1 MTLLFNLWHAIIW
14 STAAGSYFSHKST
27 QTPPAIQWL
36 FVTAT
41 ETESLFFCNEIS
53 RWKSPLNFWD
63 RLEISKWKKTFKTKI
78 SRACQIARKK
88 SARVFLFYEKLK
100 DRERERERESE
111 SEWDTG
117 SAYACDWIRTQ
128 VDRGGQGL
136 NERSDLR
143 FSSSLSLFFFFFFSG
158 EIDIEGGTQLQ
169 SLTCYRNWS
178 SNLATGSEGSIE
190 RVRPVL

>member
-1 MTLLFNLWHAIIW
+1 MGALLPYRITLWNLRGSNSGDQLLFQTARSPVGSEFLTEDKTPRNSVRSGQVMTLLFNLWHAIIW

-41 ETESLFFCNEIS
+41 ETESFFFCNEIS

-63 RLEISKWKKTFKTKI
+63 RHFQKNLQNENF
-78 SRACQIARKK
+78 SRLPDCEKK

-111 SEWDTG
+111 SE
-117 SAYACDWIRTQ
+117 
-128 VDRGGQGL
+128 
-136 NERSDLR
+136 
-143 FSSSLSLFFFFFFSG
+143 
-158 EIDIEGGTQLQ
+158 
-169 SLTCYRNWS
+169 
-178 SNLATGSEGSIE
+178 
-190 RVRPVL
+190 

>member
-1 MTLLFNLWHAIIW
+1 MGALLPYRITLWNLRGSNSGDQLLFQTARSPVGSEFLTEDKTPRNSVRSGQVMTLLFNLWHAIIW

-63 RLEISKWKKTFKTKI
+63 RHFQMEKTFKTKI

-100 DRERERERESE
+100 DRERERERE
-111 SEWDTG
+111 
-117 SAYACDWIRTQ
+117 
-128 VDRGGQGL
+128 
-136 NERSDLR
+136 
-143 FSSSLSLFFFFFFSG
+143 
-158 EIDIEGGTQLQ
+158 
-169 SLTCYRNWS
+169 
-178 SNLATGSEGSIE
+178 
-190 RVRPVL
+190 